1 MKKTISFFIMV
12 LIILCIVGCSDKNVY
27 GNTENE
33 ILQYLKESDLL
44 DVIGKDNISIV
55 DSIYTKNSK
64 IVGFSCDTGQGVIVY
79 DKNKKGDYVM
89 TDAQADGVDE
99 KSLGITTYGIHYNSM
114 RLENANRAEI
124 IMSNGKI
131 VSDIN
136 VIINDKYKYSRSM
149 DIGKP
154 SMAMIKNDLPDEKSR
169 EVIIDYRYFDI
180 NNNELQEEN

>member
-1 MKKTISFFIMV
+1 
-12 LIILCIVGCSDKNVY
+12 
-27 GNTENE
+27 
-33 ILQYLKESDLL
+33 
-44 DVIGKDNISIV
+44 
-55 DSIYTKNSK
+55 
-64 IVGFSCDTGQGVIVY
+64 
-79 DKNKKGDYVM
+79 
-89 TDAQADGVDE
+89 GVDE
-99 KSLGITTYGIHYNSM
+99 TSLGITTYGIHYNSM